1 LYSFEQLC
9 LDSYGDANEE
19 AKIHYVKG
27 SDSDSGSDDDDESS
41 DGQVSDAE
49 SILGSLIGSDCG
61 SDRGSDR
68 GSDCGSDCG
77 SDRGSGNKHDN
88 SDDESDTLAK
98 SESCTALTDNE
109 LEEENLDFDSL
120 TISVKAKAI
129 NYAEQVA
136 ELPKVSDETKTII
149 DRALSKFDNPVPC
162 PECGKLL
169 KNERGVK
176 LHMAKMH

>member
-9 LDSYGDANEE
+9 LEAYGDANEE
-19 AKIHYVKG
+19 ATIHYVKG
-27 SDSDSGSDDDDESS
+27 SGSDSGSDDDDESS

-61 SDRGSDR
+61 SD
-68 GSDCGSDCG
+68 CG
-77 SDRGSGNKHDN
+77 SDRVEN

-109 LEEENLDFDSL
+109 LEEDLDFDSL
-120 TISVKAKAI
+120 TISVKAKAN

-136 ELPKVSDETKTII
+136 ELPKISDETKAII
-149 DRALSKFDNPVPC
+149 DRALSKFDNPLPC

-176 LHMAKMH
+176 LHMTKMH